1 MERMA
6 RKEISLINLES
17 WSEQGANGVWV
28 DRCELWETGS
38 KTKYI
43 TQYNFPSLDLIADI
57 IWVSIND
64 PPGSG

>member
-1 MERMA
+1 M
-6 RKEISLINLES
+6 
-17 WSEQGANGVWV
+17 